1 MDIDSLT
8 RVIKTVVAKQLRSL
22 ERRVDGAIARAVLGS
37 VASGSGMTTAGAT
50 LRDGDDE
57 DSAEVFESYGFTSA
71 PLAGA
76 EGVGLTVG
84 GDNTHRLLVCVGD
97 RRHRP
102 TDLEGGEVAVYRN
115 AAGHRIILKADG
127 STEITTPVEG
137 QTIVLKASGDVVI
150 TPGAGA
156 KVYLGAD
163 GAAAAVAL
171 ATAVM
176 ARLDALKA
184 ALGVGWVVVP
194 ADGGA
199 ALKAALATWLAGSND
214 VAATKVNAV

>member
-1 MDIDSLT
+1 MDWDRLEMMI
-8 RVIKTVVAKQLRSL
+8 RAAVGKQLRSL
-22 ERRVDGAIARAVLGS
+22 ERRVNGAIAKAVLGS
-37 VASGSGMTTAGAT
+37 VASGGGTTTASAT
-50 LRDGDDE
+50 LRADDE
-57 DSAEVFESYGFTSA
+57 DDEIEVCEAYGFTSA

-84 GDNTHRLLVCVGD
+84 GDNTLRLLVCLGD

-102 TDLEGGEVAVYRN
+102 KDLAAGEVAVYRN

-137 QTIVLKASGDVVI
+137 QTIVLKASGDVVV

-163 GAAAAVAL
+163 GAVKKVAL
-171 ATAVM
+171 ADDV
-176 ARLDALKA
+176 DA
-184 ALGVGWVVVP
+184 ALDSIKTTFNLHTHTGVTPGMGSSAVS
-194 ADGGA
+194 A
-199 ALKAALATWLAGSND
+199 ALIGVLALTG
-214 VAATKVNAV
+214 ATKVNAE